1 MSITTPSPSASPTDS
16 QQGNGYGFALVS
28 LTSLFF
34 MWGFIT
40 CLNDILIPHL
50 QSVFSL
56 THFQAM
62 LIQFCFFGAY
72 FIVSIPAGILVKRV
86 GYKAGIVTG
95 LIIAAIGCLL
105 FYPAA
110 SMQEYAVFLGALF
123 VLASGITI
131 LQVAANPYVTALGP
145 QKTAASRLN
154 LTQAFNAMGTTVA
167 PWFGSLLIL
176 SAVVHDVGSMDEAQR
191 LAQAE
196 SVQFPYILLAS
207 MLLILA
213 AIFSQLKLPV
223 IDAIEDTSG
232 EATDDSAWNHRHLV
246 LGAMGIFMY
255 VGAEVAIGSFLVNF
269 FGLENIAGLN
279 HSDAAKLLTYYW
291 GGAMIGRFVGSVV
304 MQKIAAGKVLAFN
317 AGAAVLLL
325 ILTIIGEGKL
335 AMYAVLLVGLCNSI
349 MFPTIFSLGVAG
361 LGKVTSQGSSIL
373 CLAIVG
379 GALVPPLQGLL
390 ADAIGIQLSFALP
403 LLCYIYIAYYGLIGS
418 KIIPNNK

>member
-1 MSITTPSPSASPTDS
+1 MSIATSSPSTNTSDS
-16 QQGNGYGFALVS
+16 QPNNGYRFALVS

-56 THFQAM
+56 SHFQAM

-72 FIVSIPAGILVKRV
+72 FIVSLPAGFLVKKI
-86 GYKAGIVTG
+86 GYKGGIVTG
-95 LIIAAIGCLL
+95 LLIAATGCGL

-110 SMQEYAVFLGALF
+110 AAQEYSVFLAALF

-145 QKTAASRLN
+145 EKTAASRLN
-154 LTQAFNAMGTTVA
+154 MTQAFNAAGTTIA
-167 PWFGSLLIL
+167 PYFGALLIL
-176 SAVVHDVGSMDEAQR
+176 SAVAHDLGTMDEAQR
-191 LAQAE
+191 LAQAN
-196 SVQFPYILLAS
+196 SVQFPYILLAT
-207 MLLILA
+207 MLLVLA

-223 IDAIEDTSG
+223 IESIEDTSG
-232 EATDDSAWNHRHLV
+232 EVTNESAWQHRHLV
-246 LGAMGIFMY
+246 LGAVGIFMY

-269 FGLENIAGLN
+269 LGLENIAGLN
-279 HSDAAKLLTYYW
+279 HSQAAKYLTWYW
-291 GGAMIGRFVGSVV
+291 GGAMVGRIVGALV

-317 AGAAVLLL
+317 AFAASILL
-325 ILTIIGEGKL
+325 ILTIVGEGTF

-349 MFPTIFSLGVAG
+349 MFPTIFTLGVAG
-361 LGKVTSQGSSIL
+361 LGKVTSQGSGIL

-379 GALVPPLQGLL
+379 GAIVPLAQGLL
-390 ADAIGIQLSFALP
+390 ADTIGIQLAFALP
-403 LLCYIYIAYYGLIGS
+403 LMCYLYIAYYGLIGS
-418 KIIPNNK
+418 KVRPIIN

>member
-1 MSITTPSPSASPTDS
+1 MSIATSSPNTNTTDS
-16 QQGNGYGFALVS
+16 QPNSGYGFALVS

-72 FIVSIPAGILVKRV
+72 FIVSIPAGILVKRI
-86 GYKAGIVTG
+86 GYKGGIVTG
-95 LIIAAIGCLL
+95 LIIAAIGCGL

-110 SMQEYAVFLGALF
+110 SSQVYEVFLAALF

-176 SAVVHDVGSMDEAQR
+176 SAVVHDVSTMDEAQR

-213 AIFSQLKLPV
+213 AVFSQLKLPV

-232 EATDDSAWNHRHLV
+232 TESTDDSAWNHRHLV
-246 LGAMGIFMY
+246 LGAVGIFMY

-279 HSDAAKLLTYYW
+279 HAEAAKYLTYYW
-291 GGAMIGRFVGSVV
+291 GGAMIGRFVGSAV
-304 MQKIAAGKVLAFN
+304 MQKVAAGKVLAFN
-317 AGAAVLLL
+317 ACAAVLLL
-325 ILTIIGEGKL
+325 ALTIIGEGKL

-349 MFPTIFSLGVAG
+349 MFPTIFSLGVAN
-361 LGKVTSQGSSIL
+361 LGKVTSQGSGIL

-379 GALVPPLQGLL
+379 GALLPPLQGLM
-390 ADAIGIQLSFALP
+390 ADAVGIQLSFILP

-418 KIIPNNK
+418 KVITK

>member
-1 MSITTPSPSASPTDS
+1 MSITTPSPSATPTDS

-72 FIVSIPAGILVKRV
+72 FIVSIPAGILVKRI
-86 GYKAGIVTG
+86 GYKRGIVTG
-95 LIIAAIGCLL
+95 LLIAAAGCGL

-110 SMQEYAVFLGALF
+110 AAQEYAVFLAALF

-145 QKTAASRLN
+145 EKTAASRLN
-154 LTQAFNAMGTTVA
+154 MTQAFNAMGTTVA
-167 PWFGSLLIL
+167 PYFGSLLIL
-176 SAVVHDVGSMDEAQR
+176 AAVVHDVSAMDEAQR

-196 SVQFPYILLAS
+196 SVQFPYILLAT

-213 AIFSQLKLPV
+213 AVFSQLKLPV
-223 IDAIEDTSG
+223 IDAIEDTTQ
-232 EATDDSAWNHRHLV
+232 EETDDSAWQHRHLV
-246 LGAMGIFMY
+246 LGAVGIFMY

-269 FGLENIAGLN
+269 FGLDNIAGLN
-279 HSDAAKLLTYYW
+279 HADAATYLGYYW
-291 GGAMIGRFVGSVV
+291 GGAMIGRFVGAAV

-317 AGAAVLLL
+317 AFAAVLLL
-325 ILTIIGEGKL
+325 TLTIVGEGKL

-349 MFPTIFSLGVAG
+349 MFPTIFSLGVTS
-361 LGKVTSQGSSIL
+361 LGKVTSQGSGIL

-379 GALVPPLQGLL
+379 GALVPLAQGFL
-390 ADAIGIQLSFALP
+390 ADTVGIQLSFALP

-418 KIIPNNK
+418 KVIPSKK